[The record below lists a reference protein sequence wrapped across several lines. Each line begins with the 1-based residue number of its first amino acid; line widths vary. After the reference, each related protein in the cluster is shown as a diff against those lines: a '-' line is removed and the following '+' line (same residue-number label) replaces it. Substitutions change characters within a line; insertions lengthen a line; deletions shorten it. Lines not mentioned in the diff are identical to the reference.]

1 VERCP
6 AVGGDVARGV
16 HVLRLCRAA
25 ADGSTAAAAA
35 AAADA
40 LDAADADFGLGRG
53 RGRGRPSG
61 LSAPTDPAA
70 QTTSS

>member
-1 VERCP
+1 MERCP

-25 ADGSTAAAAA
+25 ADGSTAAA

>member
-25 ADGSTAAAAA
+25 ADGSTAAA